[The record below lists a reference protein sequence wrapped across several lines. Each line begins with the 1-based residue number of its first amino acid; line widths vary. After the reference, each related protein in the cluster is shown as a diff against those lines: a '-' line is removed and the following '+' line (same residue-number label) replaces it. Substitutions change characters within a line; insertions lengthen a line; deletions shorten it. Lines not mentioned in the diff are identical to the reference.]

1 MEITE
6 ERIKS
11 IGECSNSIWKAFKN
25 LCAIAEDVKDEDKL
39 IDMAFIEMRDKAEEY
54 KGTDLR
60 VYAVDYSH
68 ALLSLFE
75 KFLYRGRL
83 VASNYFEVK
92 RMSEAAFVDY
102 RNNPNPRD
110 VITEVK
116 EDGRQIRWR
125 VEAVIKNE

>member
-6 ERIKS
+6 EKIKE
-11 IGECSNSIWKAFKN
+11 IGECSNAIWKAFKN
-25 LCAIAEDVKDEDKL
+25 LCAIAEDVKDEEKL
-39 IDMAFIEMRDKAEEY
+39 IDMAFIEMRDRADDY
-54 KGTDLR
+54 KGTFLR
-60 VYAVDYSH
+60 GYAVDYAHS
-68 ALLSLFE
+68 LLALFE
-75 KFLYRGRL
+75 KYLYPNRL
-83 VASNYFEVK
+83 VTTNYFEVK
-92 RMSEAAFVDY
+92 RMSEADFAEY